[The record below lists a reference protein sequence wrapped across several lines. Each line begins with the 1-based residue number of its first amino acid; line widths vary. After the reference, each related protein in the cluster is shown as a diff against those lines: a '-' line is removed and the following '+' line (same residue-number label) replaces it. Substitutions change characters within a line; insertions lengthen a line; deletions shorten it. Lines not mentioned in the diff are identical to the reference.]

1 MAEPAPLPAL
11 ILAAGLGVRYR
22 AEGGSGPKVLA
33 ELAGRPLLAHV
44 ADVATAAG
52 LSPTLVVVAP
62 ELASADGATGLEEPD
77 LQLVVN
83 PHPERGLGPSLRMGL
98 AALADGAADACVVL
112 LGDQPGIDPAV
123 VRDVVAAWR
132 RTGRPARARYLD
144 GAGHPVL
151 LPRATWPTLG
161 SSGATAGDAGA
172 RDLLA
177 GLDVLE
183 VEVARHAPMDVDT
196 PADLARIDGGAQ
208 R

>member
-1 MAEPAPLPAL
+1 MADPAPLPAL
-11 ILAAGLGVRYR
+11 ILAAGRGVRYR
-22 AEGGSGPKVLA
+22 SEGGSGPKVLT
-33 ELAGRPLLAHV
+33 ELAGRPLLAHI
-44 ADVATAAG
+44 ADVARAAG

-62 ELASADGATGLEEPD
+62 ELTSAGDATGLAERD
-77 LQLVVN
+77 LRLVVN
-83 PHPERGLGPSLRMGL
+83 PHPERGLGSSLRRGL

-151 LPRATWPTLG
+151 LPRSTWLTLG
-161 SSGATAGDAGA
+161 SSSETEGDAGA

-177 GLDVLE
+177 GLEVLE
-183 VEVARHAPMDVDT
+183 VEVARHAPIDVDT
-196 PADLARIDGGAQ
+196 PADLARIVGGPH